1 MAHTNKFDL
10 GKWLNENKATNEIKV
25 IPGNILSS
33 IKQEVIMKLEAEY
46 QNDPD
51 FFNVDQNDPDFFN
64 LGGQY
69 DPYIDIMEM
78 KDQIKLAQNI
88 ESLERIIFE
97 NLDDG
102 YEFLFPIYRELL
114 LKQ

>member
-1 MAHTNKFDL
+1 MAYTNKFNL
-10 GKWLNENKATNEIKV
+10 VKWLNENKATNEIKV
-25 IPGNILSS
+25 IPGNIFSS

-51 FFNVDQNDPDFFN
+51 FFNV
-64 LGGQY
+64 GGRY

-88 ESLERIIFE
+88 ASLERIIFTT
-97 NLDDG
+97 LDDG

>member
-1 MAHTNKFDL
+1 MAYTNKFNL
-10 GKWLNENKATNEIKV
+10 VKWLNENKATNEIKV
-25 IPGNILSS
+25 IPGNIFSS

-51 FFNVDQNDPDFFN
+51 FFNVGD
-64 LGGQY
+64 QY

-88 ESLERIIFE
+88 ASLERIIFTT
-97 NLDDG
+97 LDDG
-102 YEFLFPIYRELL
+102 YEFLLPIYRELL

>member
-25 IPGNILSS
+25 IPGNIFSS

-51 FFNVDQNDPDFFN
+51 FFNV
-64 LGGQY
+64 GGRY

-88 ESLERIIFE
+88 ASLERIIFTT
-97 NLDDG
+97 LDDG

>member
-1 MAHTNKFDL
+1 MAYTNKFNL
-10 GKWLNENKATNEIKV
+10 VKWLNENKATNEIKV

-51 FFNVDQNDPDFFN
+51 FFNV
-64 LGGQY
+64 GGQY

-88 ESLERIIFE
+88 ASLERIIFTT
-97 NLDDG
+97 LDDG

-114 LKQ
+114 LK

>member
-1 MAHTNKFDL
+1 MAYTNKFNL
-10 GKWLNENKATNEIKV
+10 VKWLNENKATNEIKV
-25 IPGNILSS
+25 IPGNIFSS

-51 FFNVDQNDPDFFN
+51 FFNV
-64 LGGQY
+64 GGQY

-88 ESLERIIFE
+88 ASLERIIFTT
-97 NLDDG
+97 LDDG

>member
-1 MAHTNKFDL
+1 MAHTNKFNL
-10 GKWLNENKATNEIKV
+10 VKWLNENKATNEIKV
-25 IPGNILSS
+25 IPGNIFSS

-51 FFNVDQNDPDFFN
+51 FFNV
-64 LGGQY
+64 GGQY

-88 ESLERIIFE
+88 ASLERIIFTT
-97 NLDDG
+97 LDDG